1 MALNQILSYNILLH
15 VIFSSISGLLLCV
28 AGGVV
33 LSRDRSARLNKMFL
47 GFFTGIGLHQVF
59 DGIMTYFLFG
69 LEDINNAN
77 IVRELSIVTLILG
90 LSFGSLVA
98 LNLYYKETLFTSTK
112 LLIWGS
118 LTVLLIIF
126 GIFGDYVT
134 LVETGGYG
142 YGDHEPGKIRE
153 LFGWIGITG
162 SILIFSGI
170 IVVFLFLLIREVVD
184 TRVQRKIIG
193 ITVGFILINLVVF
206 FFDISF
212 AFAPFS
218 AVIAQPILH
227 FLIHLI
233 ALLGVIITITVLWSP
248 MSSASS

>member
-1 MALNQILSYNILLH
+1 MALNQVLSYNILLH
-15 VIFSSISGLLLCV
+15 IVFSFISGMLLCI

-33 LSRDRSARLNKMFL
+33 LSRDRNARLNKMFL
-47 GFFTGIGLHQVF
+47 GFFTGVGLHQIF
-59 DGIMTYFLFG
+59 DGIMTYYLFG
-69 LEDINNAN
+69 LEDINVAN
-77 IVRELSIVTLILG
+77 IVRELSIITLILG
-90 LSFGSLVA
+90 LSSGSLVA

-118 LTVLLIIF
+118 LTVILIVF
-126 GIFGDYVT
+126 GVIGDYVT

-170 IVVFLFLLIREVVD
+170 IVIFLFLLIREVVD
-184 TRVQRKIIG
+184 TRVQRKIFG

-212 AFAPFS
+212 AFAPFG
-218 AVIAQPILH
+218 AIIAEPIFH
-227 FLIHLI
+227 FLIHSV
-233 ALLGVIITITVLWSP
+233 ALLGALLTIIVLWSP
-248 MSSASS
+248 MSSTSS

>member
-1 MALNQILSYNILLH
+1 MALNQVLSQNVLLH
-15 VIFSSISGLLLCV
+15 IIFSSISGLLLCV

-47 GFFTGIGLHQVF
+47 GFFAGIGLHQVF

-69 LEDINNAN
+69 LEDINVAN
-77 IVRELSIVTLILG
+77 IFRELSIVSLILG

-118 LTVLLIIF
+118 LTGLLIIF
-126 GIFGDYVT
+126 GIIGDYVT
-134 LVETGGYG
+134 LVESGGYG
-142 YGDHEPGKIRE
+142 YGDHTPSKIRE
-153 LFGWIGITG
+153 LFGWLGITG
-162 SILIFSGI
+162 SFLIYSGI
-170 IVVFLFLLIREVVD
+170 IVIFLFLLIREVVD

-193 ITVGFILINLVVF
+193 ITVGFILINLVMF

-212 AFAPFS
+212 VFPLFGEM
-218 AVIAQPILH
+218 IAQPVLH
-227 FLIHLI
+227 FLIHSI
-233 ALLGVIITITVLWSP
+233 ALIGGILTIIVLWSP
-248 MSSASS
+248 MSPSSS

>member
-1 MALNQILSYNILLH
+1 
-15 VIFSSISGLLLCV
+15 
-28 AGGVV
+28 
-33 LSRDRSARLNKMFL
+33 MFL
-47 GFFTGIGLHQVF
+47 GFFTGIGLHQIF
-59 DGIMTYFLFG
+59 DGIMTYYLFG
-69 LEDINNAN
+69 LEDVNVAN
-77 IVRELSIVTLILG
+77 IIRELSIITLILG
-90 LSFGSLVA
+90 LSSGSLVA

-112 LLIWGS
+112 LIVWGS
-118 LTVLLIIF
+118 LTVILIIF
-126 GIFGDYVT
+126 GIIGDYVI

-153 LFGWIGITG
+153 FFGWIGITG
-162 SILIFSGI
+162 SILIFSAI

-212 AFAPFS
+212 AFSQFGA
-218 AVIAQPILH
+218 IIGQPIFH
-227 FLIHLI
+227 FLIHSI
-233 ALLGVIITITVLWSP
+233 ALLGALLNIIVLWSP